1 MSRRVWKAMEAS
13 SGEIWLGEVKEGGGQ
28 RGRRKETKRVGEETE
43 VEEGS
48 GGKKSSRGVGNL
60 G

>member
-1 MSRRVWKAMEAS
+1 MEAS

-28 RGRRKETKRVGEETE
+28 RGRRKETKRVGEETK

-48 GGKKSSRGVGNL
+48 GGKKSSRGVVNL